1 MLFLVLLL
9 AAALCATRVS
19 SFAAMLTRQHCDD
32 KAFEVGEVMMGSD
45 VVVNE
50 ERKIILFDDTE
61 HEWPHTYYYGRET
74 KLKVALLPKAGQFA
88 FEVRCANCYFENGK
102 CDGQRRIAQL
112 NATLVLPQTLRGKV
126 EIRALWAKSYG
137 PVQLAPIYLLE
148 EEDGK
153 KQSESEL

>member
-1 MLFLVLLL
+1 MFFLVLLL
-9 AAALCATRVS
+9 AATLCATRVS

-45 VVVNE
+45 VVINE
-50 ERKIILFDDTE
+50 ERKIILFDNAE
-61 HEWPHTYYYGRET
+61 QEWQHTYHHGRET
-74 KLKVALLPKAGQFA
+74 KLKVALLPKVGQFV
-88 FEVRCANCYFENGK
+88 FEVRCESCYFENGK
-102 CDGQRRIAQL
+102 CNGQRRIAQS
-112 NATLVLPQTLRGKV
+112 NATLVLPPTVRGRV

-148 EEDGK
+148 EDGK